1 MGVRKDERD
10 YRSLERESMYS
21 IFAPLDEQE
30 PPQRPPRRKRL
41 LTLPF
46 IPYLDDTTR
55 TVVLTRHA
63 EDR

>member
-1 MGVRKDERD
+1 MVMRKEERD

-21 IFAPLDEQE
+21 IFGPLDEQE
-30 PPQRPPRRKRL
+30 PPARPPRRKRL

-46 IPYLDDTTR
+46 IPYLDDTTW
-55 TVVLTRHA
+55 TLVLTRLA